1 MTPEQARALY
11 QKRKKYPASKQ
22 RAVNKIQS
30 KADARARSFI
40 ERHAAGETHQQIA
53 DSLGIDQSSVTKA
66 ITKYYQ
72 RHPHLKKDTSDA
84 VG

>member
-30 KADARARSFI
+30 KADARARGFI
-40 ERHAAGETHQQIA
+40 ERHAAGETHQQVA
-53 DSLGIDQSSVTKA
+53 DSLGITQPCVTKC
-66 ITKYYQ
+66 IKRYYA
-72 RHPHLKKDTSDA
+72 RHPHLKESNSA
-84 VG
+84 

>member
-1 MTPEQARALY
+1 MTPEQARTVY
-11 QKRKKYPASKQ
+11 RKQ
-22 RAVNKIQS
+22 RRLTTGQKNSMVSRSA

-53 DSLGIDQSSVTKA
+53 DSLGVSQSCVTKA

-72 RHPHLKKDTSDA
+72 RHPHLKKETADA
-84 VG
+84 

>member
-1 MTPEQARALY
+1 VTPEQARTRY
-11 QKRKKYPASKQ
+11 KRKKYSVGKQ
-22 RAVNKIQS
+22 RAIVALKT

-53 DSLGIDQSSVTKA
+53 DSLGVSQSCVTKA

-72 RHPHLKKDTSDA
+72 RHPHLKKETADA
-84 VG
+84 